1 MTQLTKT
8 QQALIALMQHS
19 SVKRTTV
26 TRGVVT
32 GRKCRAYGNRAM
44 DAANGLIDLG
54 RAKLV
59 SREHR
64 QECRRGWSD
73 TYTELTIELVTD

>member
-1 MTQLTKT
+1 MTKT
-8 QQALIALMQHS
+8 QQVLIALMERS

-26 TRGVVT
+26 TCGYVT
-32 GRKCRAYGNRAM
+32 GRKRGAYGGRAM
-44 DAANGLIDLG
+44 DAAKALVDAG
-54 RAKLV
+54 RAFVV

-73 TYTELTIELVTD
+73 TYTELTIELVVPN